1 MKWID
6 KLFDNFFDFAECS
19 MIAAALAG
27 AMLGTAIGAL
37 LMILLGYWR

>member
-6 KLFDNFFDFAECS
+6 KLFDNILDFAECS

-27 AMLGTAIGAL
+27 AMLGTTIAVL
-37 LMILLGYWR
+37 LFLFVGV

>member
-27 AMLGTAIGAL
+27 AMLGTTIAVL
-37 LMILLGYWR
+37 LFLFVGV